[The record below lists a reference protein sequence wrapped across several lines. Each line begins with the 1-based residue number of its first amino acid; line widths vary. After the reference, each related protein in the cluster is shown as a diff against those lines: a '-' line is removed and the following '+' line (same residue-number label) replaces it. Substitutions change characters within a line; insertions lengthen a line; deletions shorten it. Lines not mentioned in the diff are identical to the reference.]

1 MTPTRYALQNAEG
14 RTVIEGPKYLLQSLA
29 EDFQTRYPGTTY
41 TLKEVY

>member
-1 MTPTRYALQNAEG
+1 MNPSRYALLNAEG

-29 EDFQTRYPGTTY
+29 QDFETRYPDSTY